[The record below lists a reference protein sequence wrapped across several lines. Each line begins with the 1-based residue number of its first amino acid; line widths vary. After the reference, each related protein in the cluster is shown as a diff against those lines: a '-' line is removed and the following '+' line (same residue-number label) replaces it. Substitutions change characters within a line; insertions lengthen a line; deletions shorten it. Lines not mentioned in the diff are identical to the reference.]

1 MSLSVWLVVSLLLLA
16 NALYV
21 AAEFGAVGVR
31 RSRVRRLSE
40 DGHPLARRLLP
51 FVEDA
56 AQLDRYVAASQIG
69 ITLSSLILGA
79 YAQATAAVALA
90 PWVEGRFTLAAD
102 IAHSAAIVMV
112 LVVLTAVQVVLGELI
127 PKSLALQ
134 FPTQVAL
141 ATVLPMQWSLR
152 AYRPFITMLNGTA
165 SLLLRL
171 FGGGPTTHRHLHS
184 PQEIALLIAES
195 RDGGLLEADEQQRL
209 HKALQLGRRTAGD
222 LMVPRDRLTMLNVDT
237 PWTDVVRVVAASPFS
252 RLPVYRDSP
261 SQILGAIRVKDF
273 VRRFVSDGPMPIE
286 KLARPLPRLLV
297 DLPADRIIGVFRAKR
312 AHLALVVDVNDR
324 VVGLITIHDVLGELL
339 GQGASTATPAAT
351 AKAPRG
357 PSPPYCSSSRFSC
370 W

>member
-1 MSLSVWLVVSLLLLA
+1 MTIGVWVGFAVLLAA

-21 AAEFGAVGVR
+21 AAEFGAVGVQ

-79 YAQATAAVALA
+79 FAQATVAVALA
-90 PWVEGRFTLAAD
+90 PWAARTLSLTAVG
-102 IAHSAAIVMV
+102 AHSAAVIIV
-112 LVVLTAVQVVLGELI
+112 LAGLTAVQVVLGELI

-134 FPTQVAL
+134 FPTQVAF
-141 ATVLPMQWSLR
+141 ATVLPLQWSLR
-152 AYRPFITMLNGTA
+152 AFRPFITMLNGTA
-165 SLLLRL
+165 SLLLRM

-184 PQEIALLIAES
+184 PQEIALLLVES
-195 RDGGLLEADEQQRL
+195 RDGGLLEADEQLRL
-209 HKALQLGRRTAGD
+209 QKALQLSRRTAGD
-222 LMVPRDRLTMLNVDT
+222 LMVPRERLTVLNVDT

-261 SQILGAIRVKDF
+261 DNILGAIRVKDL
-273 VRRFVSDGPMPIE
+273 VRRYVSDGPIGLD
-286 KLARPLPRLLV
+286 KLARPLPRLSV

-312 AHLALVVDVNDR
+312 AHLALVVDANDR
-324 VVGLITIHDVLGELL
+324 VVGLVTIHDVLGALL
-339 GQGASTATPAAT
+339 GPGLPAPAA
-351 AKAPRG
+351 KAAR
-357 PSPPYCSSSRFSC
+357 
-370 W
+370 